1 MAIEYPSYNKIQEYI
16 TSTFEYANKYYSEI
30 KRVCDVI
37 CSSEN
42 ESDIRNTIIEIEKEI
57 YNSGGEKAISGCI
70 VIMTLTNNLMLN
82 ENYSD
87 ELIKLYQSR
96 VENIA
101 DYWPNIGD
109 L

>member
-1 MAIEYPSYNKIQEYI
+1 MAIEYPSYNKIQDYI
-16 TSTFEYANKYYSEI
+16 ASTFEYANTYYSEV
-30 KRVCDVI
+30 KRVYDVI

-42 ESDIRNTIIEIEKEI
+42 ESDLRSAIIDIGKDI

-70 VIMTLTNNLMLN
+70 VIMIFTSNIMLS

-87 ELIKLYQSR
+87 ELIKLYQER
-96 VENIA
+96 VENISDCWA
-101 DYWPNIGD
+101 NIGD

>member
-1 MAIEYPSYNKIQEYI
+1 MAIEYPSYNKMQDYI
-16 TSTFEYANKYYSEI
+16 ASTFEYASKYYSEI

-42 ESDIRNTIIEIEKEI
+42 ESDIRNTIIEIGKEI
-57 YNSGGEKAISGCI
+57 CNSGGEKAISGCI
-70 VIMTLTNNLMLN
+70 VIMILTNNIILN

-101 DYWPNIGD
+101 DYWATIGD

>member
-1 MAIEYPSYNKIQEYI
+1 MSIEYPSYNKMQDYI
-16 TSTFEYANKYYSEI
+16 TSTFEYASKYYSDT
-30 KRVCDVI
+30 KRVYDVI

-42 ESDIRNTIIEIEKEI
+42 ESDIRDTIIEIGKEI

-70 VIMTLTNNLMLN
+70 VIVILTNNLMLN
-82 ENYSD
+82 ESYSD

-101 DYWPNIGD
+101 DYWASVGD

>member
-1 MAIEYPSYNKIQEYI
+1 MY
-16 TSTFEYANKYYSEI
+16 
-30 KRVCDVI
+30 DVI
-37 CSSEN
+37 CSSES
-42 ESDIRNTIIEIEKEI
+42 ESDIRNTIIEIGKEI
-57 YNSGGEKAISGCI
+57 YNSGGEKAIRGCI
-70 VIMTLTNNLMLN
+70 VIVILTNNIMLG

-101 DYWPNIGD
+101 DYWANIGD